1 MKELCR
7 ETLQRAYLFM
17 DGEVLSA
24 TERHQIQLHLEECAP
39 CLARYGL
46 EEEVLM
52 LMGRLKG
59 ATPCP
64 EVLKQRISSLL
75 QQG

>member
-24 TERHQIQLHLEECAP
+24 TERKQIQVHLEECAP

-46 EEEVLM
+46 EREVVM

-59 ATPCP
+59 TTHCP
-64 EVLKQRISSLL
+64 EVLRNRITSLL
-75 QQG
+75 DQA

>member
-17 DGEVLSA
+17 DGEVLSTA
-24 TERHQIQLHLEECAP
+24 ERHEIQVHLEECAP
-39 CLARYGL
+39 CLERYGL
-46 EEEVLM
+46 EEEVLV

-59 ATPCP
+59 STPCP
-64 EVLKQRISSLL
+64 DVLKRRITSLL
-75 QQG
+75 EEI

>member
-24 TERHQIQLHLEECAP
+24 TERHEIQVHLQECAP

-46 EEEVLM
+46 EEEVLI

-64 EVLKQRISSLL
+64 DVLKERITSLL
-75 QQG
+75 EET